1 MTRIYNRLS
10 EKEKRRILRRNMTR
24 AEVLLWIQ
32 LKNKHFLG
40 LRVLRQYSVGA
51 YVLDFYIPRIR
62 LAIEVDG
69 ATHCTDEELE
79 YDKHRQEEIESL
91 GIKFLRC
98 TNHEVCSEM
107 SGVLESIKAKARELM
122 VNRLSHVKKT

>member
-10 EKEKRRILRRNMTR
+10 EKEKRRMLRRNMTR
-24 AEVLLWIQ
+24 AEILLWIQ
-32 LKNKHFLG
+32 LKNKQILG

-51 YVLDFYIPRIR
+51 YVLDFYIPRIQ

-69 ATHCTDEELE
+69 VTHCSDQERE

-98 TNHEVCSEM
+98 TNYEVSSKM
-107 SGVLESIKAKARELM
+107 PSVLESIKAKARELM
-122 VNRLSHVKKT
+122 TSQSSRTKKT